1 MSVYVHHVPGRL
13 RVRTRWVA
21 GCPARARRLS
31 DLIGAEPGVIRV
43 ELNHRA
49 DSVIIHYDPA
59 RLDSGA
65 LLSRLREA
73 GMMNGSAPILT
84 ANGAVN
90 GAAKPNGAAPRPSI
104 GAGIPVAAGAA
115 TLGAMFGKALFDAV
129 LHKGVEHSIR
139 TLVGGGRR

>member
-21 GCPARARRLS
+21 GCPVRARRLS
-31 DLIGAEPGVIRV
+31 DLIAPVPGVIRV
-43 ELNHRA
+43 EVNPRA
-49 DSVIIHYDPA
+49 DSAVIHYDTT
-59 RLDSGA
+59 RLTAED
-65 LLSRLREA
+65 LLGRLRAA
-73 GMMNGSAPILT
+73 GMMNGAAPKIA
-84 ANGAVN
+84 ANGQ
-90 GAAKPNGAAPRPSI
+90 AKPNGSAAPGN
-104 GAGIPVAAGAA
+104 GAGLQVAAGAA